1 MKPHLLTTVVFVI
14 SILLG
19 CCAFA
24 LGRDWFLI
32 YILAVAPVI
41 MAVAYALDQKRL
53 RTSRRP

>member
-1 MKPHLLTTVVFVI
+1 MKTHLLTAVVFVM

-24 LGRDWFLI
+24 IGRDWFLI

-41 MAVAYALDQKRL
+41 MAVAYALDQKRHGPA
-53 RTSRRP
+53 RRS